1 MQVGDCT
8 EFALDN
14 VVLVIVVQIVVGA
27 AVDVGVAI
35 V

>member
-14 VVLVIVVQIVVGA
+14 AVLVIVVQIVVGA